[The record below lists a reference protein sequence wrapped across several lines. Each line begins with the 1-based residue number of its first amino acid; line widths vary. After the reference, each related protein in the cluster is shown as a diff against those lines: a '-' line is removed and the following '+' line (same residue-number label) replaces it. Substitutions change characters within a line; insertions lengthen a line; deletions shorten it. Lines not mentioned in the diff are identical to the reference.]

1 MTNRYAMRP
10 TSQYWNAAWQGLA
23 DFRLN
28 QGLSDPYSAE
38 CPTTRECWQYMGS
51 EVASNGLQIHTFR
64 HRHHPNT
71 REREAVQVR
80 THGTQ
85 AISALQLI

>member
-10 TSQYWNAAWQGLA
+10 TSQYWSAAWQGLA

-28 QGLSDPYSAE
+28 EGLADPYTAE
-38 CPTTRECWQYMGS
+38 CPITHECWQYMDSQSLG
-51 EVASNGLQIHTFR
+51 NGLQIHTFR

-71 REREAVQVR
+71 KERELVEVR
-80 THGTQ
+80 TNDNQ
-85 AISALQLI
+85 AIAALQLI